1 MIILTKDDNS
11 KKKILESIKKELD
24 FINSSLNMQK
34 NLSTQ
39 VLKYFKELAT
49 DIDINNDAKNMEL
62 YLLKSN
68 KVNDIL
74 EKSNKNINAYEI
86 IYQNIT
92 SLNDAVLDL
101 TLKEIVEEID
111 KYNLIYGENNSQ
123 ILINTTEIETF
134 LKESTP
140 EFQNVIQIKENTNS
154 IEEKLVE
161 ISEGIQADERIQHEQ
176 EMAQL
181 KLNSNILDPD
191 IVRHRELSE
200 NTLIISEQESHVILP
215 YTYKKLNNILK
226 ANPDKYTDVYDVIDK
241 IFTKPIKYYRNAPVA
256 RFREAYKL
264 AKDRENMSFKGALDL
279 AFECFFNSALHPA
292 IISSCDNLNQLD
304 VYLSCLEYDELEDF
318 YFFDIIY
325 KIPPLKT
332 SKNDM
337 FNF

>member
-181 KLNSNILDPD
+181 KLNSNIETFYVHHY
-191 IVRHRELSE
+191 ITIMRKY
-200 NTLIISEQESHVILP
+200 NTFGHKNRGEPKFQ
-215 YTYKKLNNILK
+215 
-226 ANPDKYTDVYDVIDK
+226 
-241 IFTKPIKYYRNAPVA
+241 
-256 RFREAYKL
+256 
-264 AKDRENMSFKGALDL
+264 ALQV
-279 AFECFFNSALHPA
+279 CF
-292 IISSCDNLNQLD
+292 
-304 VYLSCLEYDELEDF
+304 
-318 YFFDIIY
+318 
-325 KIPPLKT
+325 
-332 SKNDM
+332 
-337 FNF
+337 